1 MRPLLGLLDDNILSG
16 ETRCIFMTKFF
27 PNGKK
32 AAEICHRKAEISVEG
47 WNC

>member
-1 MRPLLGLLDDNILSG
+1 MRPLLGLLDDNISATAVLSG

-32 AAEICHRKAEISVEG
+32 SC
-47 WNC
+47 

>member
-1 MRPLLGLLDDNILSG
+1 MRPLLGLLDDNISATAVLSG

-32 AAEICHRKAEISVEG
+32 KLLKSVTEKLRSL
-47 WNC
+47 